1 MAEQQGVERQGSAG
15 TPDVAYTVDAE
26 RRLPLPDAASADM
39 VWECAGEH
47 IDYTATAG
55 YIDVRTDAGALM
67 GKMFSL
73 AYVANRPQDAAVRP
87 VTFCYNGGPGSASVP
102 INVGGIGPRR
112 VVTDGLDH
120 LPATPRVEDNP
131 ATLLSQSDLVFLD
144 ALGTGY
150 SVVAEDTHAQDM
162 WSVDGDADTFA
173 RAIAAWLTD
182 NGRWG
187 DPVYLFGESYG
198 TVRNAV
204 LMRVLAERFIP
215 VTGVIMLS
223 SVFDW
228 VQKMPGSD
236 LGFMG
241 LFPTYAATAR
251 HFGKAGEGTDEASW
265 FDEAMDFSERVY
277 GPALL
282 RGDRL
287 TPEEKTSLA
296 AEMSQRIGLSAEII
310 ERNNLR
316 IDLDT
321 FRRTLLADEGLVT
334 GRFDTRFTTHAPC
347 TSLGGTTPIM
357 SDASSD
363 AVEPA
368 WNAAFRRHL
377 QEIGFAGAPIYPLS
391 NFPKIGITWDR
402 SHAAPDS
409 GMRAAAPNV
418 AYDIAAALK
427 HNPTMRMLVIGGR
440 YDAATP
446 YWNVVRDLSCL
457 FLPEELKRRVELKL
471 YSCGHMAYVDEPTL
485 EVLGRDLAAFVR

>member
-1 MAEQQGVERQGSAG
+1 MAEQQGVERQGSSSA
-15 TPDVAYTVDAE
+15 PDVAYTVDAE

-39 VWECAGEH
+39 VWECAGER

-55 YIDVRTDAGALM
+55 YIDVRTDTGALL

-73 AYVANRPQDAAVRP
+73 SYVAKRSQGAAARPI
-87 VTFCYNGGPGSASVP
+87 TFCYNGGPGSASVP
-102 INVGGIGPRR
+102 INMGGIGPRR
-112 VVTDGLDH
+112 VMTDGLNH
-120 LPATPRVEDNP
+120 LPATSRTEDNP
-131 ATLLSQSDLVFLD
+131 ATLLRQSDLVFLD

-150 SVVAEDTHAQDM
+150 SVVAEDAHPEDM

-173 RAIAAWLTD
+173 RAIETWLTD
-182 NGRWG
+182 TGRWG

-204 LMRVLAERFIP
+204 LMRVLAERFVP
-215 VTGVIMLS
+215 VSGVIMLS

-236 LGFMG
+236 FGFMG

-251 HFGKAGEGTDEASW
+251 HFGKAGQGVDEATW

-287 TPEEKTSLA
+287 TPGEKESLA
-296 AEMSQRIGLSAEII
+296 AQISQRIGLSAEVI

-347 TSLGGTTPIM
+347 TSLGGNPPIM

-427 HNPTMRMLVIGGR
+427 HNPTMRVLVIGGR

-485 EVLGRDLAAFVR
+485 AALGRDLAAFVK